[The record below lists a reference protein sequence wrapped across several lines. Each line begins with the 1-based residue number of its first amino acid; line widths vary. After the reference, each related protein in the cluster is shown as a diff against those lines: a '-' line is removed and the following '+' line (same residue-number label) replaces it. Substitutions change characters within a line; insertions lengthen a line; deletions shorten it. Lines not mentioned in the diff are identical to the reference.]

1 MKAIVFDRPG
11 NPAEVLQ
18 VREVPE
24 PALGFRQVRVRMLAA
39 PMNPSDMLTVHGQ
52 YSKQP
57 KLPATPGYEG
67 VGVVE
72 ATGGGLLGWLRKGKR
87 VAVISGD
94 AGTWAENCVVPAKH
108 VVPVPDEVPDEQAAM
123 FFINPVTAIA
133 MVRHVL
139 EVAPGDWLLQSA
151 AGSAL
156 GHMVIGLSK
165 LDGGFRTINVV
176 RRREQVEE
184 LRAAGGDVCLCEAD
198 GPIELQ
204 VAKVTDGKG
213 VRYAIDPVGGAT
225 GTGVVRSLALGGR
238 AILFGLLSGQSI
250 EVDPRFLITGSK
262 KVEGFW
268 LTDWMPRQGIRT
280 MLSVFADVKRL
291 LKQGVIKTEIAGTY
305 AIDQVTE
312 AARHVM
318 SDARGGKVL
327 LRLGTR

>member
-1 MKAIVFDRPG
+1 MKAILFDRPG
-11 NPAEVLQ
+11 NPAEVLR
-18 VREVPE
+18 VGEVPE
-24 PALGFRQVRVRMLAA
+24 PAPGFRQVRVRMRAA
-39 PMNPSDMLTVHGQ
+39 PMNPSDMLTVEGR
-52 YSKQP
+52 YAKQP

-72 ATGGGLLGWLRKGKR
+72 ATGGGVLGWLRKGKR
-87 VAVISGD
+87 VALISGD
-94 AGTWAENCVVPAKH
+94 GGTWAEACVVPAKH

-139 EVAPGDWLLQSA
+139 AVPPGEWLLQSA
-151 AGSAL
+151 AGGAL

-184 LRAAGGDVCLCEAD
+184 LRKFGGDVCLCEAD
-198 GPIELQ
+198 GPIEEQ

-225 GTGVVRSLALGGR
+225 GTGVVRSLAAGGR
-238 AILFGLLSGQSI
+238 ALLFGLLSGQSI
-250 EVDPRFLITGSK
+250 EVDPRRLITGSK

-268 LTDWMPRQGIRT
+268 LSDWMQGQGIRT
-280 MLSVFADVKRL
+280 MLSVFGDVKRL
-291 LKQGVIKTEIAGTY
+291 LRQGIIKTEIAGTY
-305 AIDQVTE
+305 SLDQVTE
-312 AARHVM
+312 AARHAM
-318 SDARGGKVL
+318 SDGRGGKVL
-327 LRLGTR
+327 LRFSSR